1 MVRSAWHTLT
11 SEIRGLHQAA
21 YLIGLFAI
29 LSQALALIR
38 DRAFTHAFGAGP
50 VLDVYFTAFRIPDI
64 LFVLIASLVS
74 AYVLIPF
81 LSERMEAGRVKAERF
96 FGEVVSFFLIMMGAL
111 SLAAYIWMPQLLPLS
126 APGLVDSPYWFE
138 LVALSQLLLLQPI
151 LLGLSGVFG
160 ALTQLSHRFVLYS
173 LSPLLY
179 NAGIIFGVVYLYPTW
194 GIEGLGWGVLMGA
207 LLHLLIQLPS
217 LRAEGMTFRL
227 RLPSREIFPMIR
239 IAIPRALALS
249 SGQIT
254 LVALTSLASLFVS
267 GSVAVLSLSLNLQSV
282 PLSIIAVSY
291 SVAAFPTLSQFIA
304 RKQHAEF
311 LLHMSTA
318 VRHIIFWSMPAIVL
332 FIVLRAQVVRVILG
346 SGAFTWEDTRLTAAA
361 LALFVVSVLAQ
372 GLNLL
377 FIRAYYAA
385 GKTIVPFIVSAV
397 GALVTILLA
406 SWLTMLFK
414 GHEVFRSFFEHI
426 LRVQGLPG
434 TDVLMLPLA
443 FTLGTFFA
451 LALFLYTY
459 HRDFGPLATG
469 LLRVL
474 TQTFSASVIGGY
486 VAYHAL
492 RASEPYFDT
501 DTFFGI
507 FGQGLC
513 GGVAGIVVT
522 VLLLLLMRSN
532 EMRDI
537 VDSLGRRLLR
547 PSAVPPGQEL

>member
-21 YLIGLFAI
+21 YLIGFFAI
-29 LSQALALIR
+29 LSQVLALMR

-50 VLDVYFTAFRIPDI
+50 ELDIYFTAFRIPDI
-64 LFVLIASLVS
+64 LFVLVASLVS

-81 LSERMEAGRVKAERF
+81 LSERLEASKQSAERF
-96 FGEVVSFFLIMMGAL
+96 FGEVVSFFLILLGAL
-111 SLAAYIWMPQLLPLS
+111 SVVAYIWMPTLLPLGV
-126 APGLVDSPYWFE
+126 PGLVDSPYWNE
-138 LVALSQLLLLQPI
+138 LVALSRLLLLQPI
-151 LLGLSGVFG
+151 LLGLSGIFG
-160 ALTQLSHRFVLYS
+160 ALTQLSHRFILYS
-173 LSPLLY
+173 LSPLVY
-179 NAGIIFGVVYLYPTW
+179 NGGIIFGVLFLYPQH
-194 GIEGLGWGVLMGA
+194 GIQGLGWGVLLGA
-207 LLHLLIQLPS
+207 FLHLLMQLPS
-217 LRAEGMTFRL
+217 LRAERMSFRF
-227 RLPSREIFPMIR
+227 RMPSREIAKMIG

-254 LVALTSLASLFVS
+254 LIALTSLASLFVS

-311 LLHMSTA
+311 LEHMSTA
-318 VRHIIFWSMPAIVL
+318 VRHIIFWSMPAMVL

-372 GLNLL
+372 GLNVL

-385 GKTIVPFIVSAV
+385 GKTMIPFIISAI
-397 GALVTILLA
+397 GALITILLA
-406 SWLTMLFK
+406 SWLTVLFK
-414 GHEVFRSFFEHI
+414 AHGSFQLFFEHI
-426 LRVQGLPG
+426 LRVEGLSG

-443 FTLGTFFA
+443 YTMGTFSA
-451 LALFLYTY
+451 LILFLFAY
-459 HRDFGPLATG
+459 HRDFGPLAYG
-469 LLRVL
+469 LWRVL

-486 VAYHAL
+486 AAYHAL

-513 GGVAGIVVT
+513 GGVTGLAVT
-522 VLLLLLMRSN
+522 VLLLLLMKSN
-532 EMRDI
+532 EMHDI
-537 VDSLGRRLLR
+537 VDSLSRRLR
-547 PSAVPPGQEL
+547 ASAVPPGQEL

>member
-38 DRAFTHAFGAGP
+38 DRAFAHAFGAGS

-81 LSERMEAGRVKAERF
+81 LSERREVGKEQAERF
-96 FGEVVSFFLIMMGAL
+96 FAEVVSFFLILMGLA
-111 SLAAYIWMPQLLPLS
+111 SLAAYVFMPKLLPLG
-126 APGLVDSPYWFE
+126 APGLVDTPYWNE
-138 LVALSQLLLLQPI
+138 LVALSRLLLLQPI

-160 ALTQLSHRFVLYS
+160 AVTQLSRRFVLYS

-179 NAGIIFGVVYLYPTW
+179 NAGIIVGVVYLYPVW
-194 GIEGLGWGVLMGA
+194 GIQGLGAGVLLGSA
-207 LLHLLIQLPS
+207 LHLLIQLPS
-217 LRAEGMTFRL
+217 LRAERMTFQL
-227 RLPSREIFPMIR
+227 RLPSRAILSMIR

-267 GSVAVLSLSLNLQSV
+267 GSVAVLSLALNLQSV

-332 FIVLRAQVVRVILG
+332 FVVLRAQVVRVILG
-346 SGAFTWEDTRLTAAA
+346 SGEFTWDDTRLTAAA

-385 GKTIVPFIVSAV
+385 GKTMVPFIVSAV

-406 SWLTMLFK
+406 SWLTVYFK
-414 GHEVFRSFFEHI
+414 GHESFRLFFEHI

-434 TDVLMLPLA
+434 TEVLMLPFA
-443 FTLGTFFA
+443 FTLGTFTA
-451 LALFLYTY
+451 LVLFLYTY
-459 HRDFGPLATG
+459 HRDFGPLANG

-486 VAYHAL
+486 AAYQTL
-492 RASEPYFDT
+492 RLGEPYFDT
-501 DTFFGI
+501 DTFIGI

-513 GGVAGIVVT
+513 GGISGLLVT

-537 VDSLGRRLLR
+537 VDSLSRRLR
-547 PSAVPPGQEL
+547 IGTVPAGQEL